1 MIDITTVQPYA
12 IPKNILQLQ
21 DVNKT
26 LSNQNTELLKKS
38 ANLIYL
44 LLGLIVVGGFCYRR
58 LKHQQNEKN
67 DIYTK

>member
-26 LSNQNTELLKKS
+26 LSNQNTELSKKS
-38 ANLIYL
+38 SNLIYL
-44 LLGLIVVGGFCYRR
+44 LLCLIVVGGFCYLR
-58 LKHQQNEKN
+58 LKHQQDEQN
-67 DIYTK
+67 DICTK